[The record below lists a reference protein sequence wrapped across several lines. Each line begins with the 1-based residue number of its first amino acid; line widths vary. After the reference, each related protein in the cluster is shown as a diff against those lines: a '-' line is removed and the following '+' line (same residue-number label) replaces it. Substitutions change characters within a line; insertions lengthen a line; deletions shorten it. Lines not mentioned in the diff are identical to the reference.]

1 MILAVMAFILLP
13 ASAQSALEPID
24 QKAVDM
30 IRAEGLENSNVMNY
44 MSWMTDVYGARLTG
58 SPTDSCAS

>member
-1 MILAVMAFILLP
+1 MTHRFKLSMVFAIMAFILLP
-13 ASAQSALEPID
+13 VSAQTVLEPID

-44 MSWMTDVYGARLTG
+44 MS
-58 SPTDSCAS
+58 